1 MSNLTYQ
8 ELLKKEAAKRK
19 WTPSQTN
26 VFEEWRNNVGTVESN
41 NDPSIK
47 QRGGGPGRGKYQYEL
62 AVGDGSGA
70 NITAVKRF
78 KKYLAKAGYTLNDLP
93 EKEQLELLS
102 DNPDFS
108 TLSSS
113 TQDMIFLADKS
124 LAANTPL
131 DDLVNGK
138 IGQDE
143 AWAKWHWKGSAKETP
158 AKLAQWERNVGPYSN
173 PASMPLEPEQLPS
186 PNERRMQFAQTDP
199 RRVDLASKEPSMFQ
213 RAVEGMIPSAQASEA
228 DQLRVLM
235 GERAKFA
242 QTDPRRTDLLQQQ
255 SRMAQERNFFGG
267 ESERNNPNREAIATN
282 LAAQDRQRFA
292 QTDPRRVDL
301 GQPVQRS
308 MPPPAPAPREPR
320 YGGYVTDG
328 SGNVIVDG
336 SGMPVQYG
344 AGPEEYAT
352 MEDLLADRGLMGTRG
367 L

>member
-8 ELLKKEAAKRK
+8 ELLKKEADKRK
-19 WTPSQTN
+19 WTPSQIN
-26 VFEEWRNNVGTVESN
+26 VFEEWRNNVGTIESN

-70 NITAVKRF
+70 NVTAVKRF

-131 DDLVNGK
+131 DDLVKGK

-143 AWAKWHWKGSAKETP
+143 AWAKWHWKGSAKEMP

-173 PASMPLEPEQLPS
+173 PAAMPLEPEQLPS

-199 RRVDLASKEPSMFQ
+199 RRVDLASKEPSMLQ
-213 RAVEGMIPSAQASEA
+213 RAVEGMIPTAQAAE
-228 DQLRVLM
+228 
-235 GERAKFA
+235 
-242 QTDPRRTDLLQQQ
+242 TDGVRTAFSPD
-255 SRMAQERNFFGG
+255 
-267 ESERNNPNREAIATN
+267 NRS
-282 LAAQDRQRFA
+282 FA

-301 GQPVQRS
+301 APQAMPQAPQPVPQAQPTYDYIPQQPVPYTPS
-308 MPPPAPAPREPR
+308 APMSDFEQP
-320 YGGYVTDG
+320 
-328 SGNVIVDG
+328 
-336 SGMPVQYG
+336 Q
-344 AGPEEYAT
+344 YAT